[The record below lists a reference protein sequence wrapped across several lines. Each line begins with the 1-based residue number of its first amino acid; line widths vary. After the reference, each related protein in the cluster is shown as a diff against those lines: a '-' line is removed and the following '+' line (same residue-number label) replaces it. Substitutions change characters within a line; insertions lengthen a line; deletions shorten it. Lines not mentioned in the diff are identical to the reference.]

1 MLEVGLGLIATNL
14 VVLYG
19 LLVSRTKKTLANIAP
34 VNFKPPFGHFLSDPE
49 QGTRQSDE
57 RRMWNGPTPTVASF
71 AEFARIDSTADHME
85 ELNDIHVTQ
94 TMKRTED
101 SI

>member
-71 AEFARIDSTADHME
+71 AEFARTDSTADHME
-85 ELNDIHVTQ
+85 ELNNIHVTQ